1 MFNNVYKKTYRN
13 EEGNRP
19 TGQRRFTV
27 TEKSMESYEG
37 TNTFDF
43 VEAIITGV
51 KLIVVTAVTTITT
64 CGGRNR

>member
-13 EEGNRP
+13 EVGNRP

-37 TNTFDF
+37 TNKFDF
-43 VEAIITGV
+43 CRGYNHW
-51 KLIVVTAVTTITT
+51 
-64 CGGRNR
+64 R